1 MSRTMSVLVTT
12 NWSPPLGAD
21 WDIMVASYQ
30 SDTVARC
37 PLYPQKRTFAVHKR
51 MSALGQKRTF
61 PSDLRRCRKA
71 LSSRPELVI
80 AALRTAR
87 TVVEVRPLVT
97 AVYYRSE
104 SVETVHDRLHK
115 DQGIVRRAEGG
126 LQVPNGLDDERSC
139 RGIATE
145 YLRKIGIGPVGDVI
159 VPLIF
164 PEVAAFDRISAVVD
178 QEDHRLVVVP

>member
-1 MSRTMSVLVTT
+1 MKSRRLIALAQISIPSGRCCRFPMSALGQKQTYAPHNGMSALLPIATAK
-12 NWSPPLGAD
+12 AD
-21 WDIMVASYQ
+21 SRIKPCLL
-30 SDTVARC
+30 C
-37 PLYPQKRTFAVHKR
+37 PRKRTCAVQEA

-71 LSSRPELVI
+71 LSGRPELVI
-80 AALRTAR
+80 AALWTAR

-97 AVYYRSE
+97 AVHYRSE

-139 RGIATE
+139 RCIATE
-145 YLRKIGIGPVGDVI
+145 YLR
-159 VPLIF
+159 
-164 PEVAAFDRISAVVD
+164 
-178 QEDHRLVVVP
+178 

>member
-1 MSRTMSVLVTT
+1 MSALGHKQTCAVHQLMSAL
-12 NWSPPLGAD
+12 P
-21 WDIMVASYQ
+21 
-30 SDTVARC
+30 R
-37 PLYPQKRTFAVHKR
+37 KRTCAAQSG

-71 LSSRPELVI
+71 LSGRPELVI
-80 AALRTAR
+80 AVLRTAR

-97 AVYYRSE
+97 AVHYRSE
-104 SVETVHDRLHK
+104 SVEAVHDRLHK

-126 LQVPNGLDDERSC
+126 VQVPNGLDDERSC
-139 RGIATE
+139 RCITTE
-145 YLRKIGIGPVGDVI
+145 YLRKIGIRPVGDVI

-164 PEVAAFDRISAVVD
+164 AEVAAFDRISAVVD